1 MSTDETQPGPIEVVV
16 GPEQA
21 GKRLDVFLAE
31 QFPLYSRTHL
41 RKAIASEDVS
51 IEGFHPRSAFK
62 LKVGQKVLI
71 RIPERPAVGAKPEE
85 LPLEILFEDEAII
98 VVNKRPAMV
107 VNPAKGNWSGTL
119 ASALAFHFEQLST
132 IGGPTRPGIV
142 HRLDRETSGVIIVAK
157 TDRAHLSL
165 NHQFETRIPEKE
177 YFAITINVPNHDRDA
192 IEAPIGIHP
201 YQREKMAVRVGHESS
216 RESRSFYEVAERF
229 AGFAAVRVWPKTGRT
244 HQIRVHLAH
253 IGCPVLCDKQYG
265 GRARITLGEIRHR
278 REDEEIALQRTALH
292 ARRLKLLHPLTS
304 EPVEFEAPIPADIE
318 SVLLELRQYRSLSGA
333 AASKV

>member
-1 MSTDETQPGPIEVVV
+1 MSTDETQSEPIEVIV

-41 RKAIASEDVS
+41 RKAIAAEDVT

-71 RIPERPAVGAKPEE
+71 KLPERPIVGAKPEE
-85 LPLEILFEDEAII
+85 LPLEIVYEDEAII
-98 VVNKRPAMV
+98 VVNKRPGMV
-107 VNPAKGNWSGTL
+107 VHPAKGNWKGTL

-142 HRLDRETSGVIIVAK
+142 HRLDRETSGVMIVAK
-157 TDRAHLSL
+157 TDRAHMSL

-177 YFAITINVPNHDRDA
+177 YFAITIGSPDHDRDV

-201 YQREKMAVRVGHESS
+201 YQREKMAVRHDHPSA
-216 RESRSFYEVAERF
+216 RPARSFYEVAERF

-244 HQIRVHLAH
+244 HQIRVHMTH
-253 IGCPVLCDKQYG
+253 IGCPILCDKQYG
-265 GRARITLGEIRHR
+265 GRAKITLGEIRDR
-278 REDEEIALQRTALH
+278 REDEEVVLTRTALH
-292 ARRLKLLHPLTS
+292 ARRLKVLHPLTS
-304 EPVEFEAPIPADIE
+304 QPIEFEAPIPADIE
-318 SVLLELRQYRSLSGA
+318 SVLGHLRSYRALG
-333 AASKV
+333 

>member
-98 VVNKRPAMV
+98 VVNKRPGMV
-107 VNPAKGNWSGTL
+107 VHPAKGNWSGTL

-201 YQREKMAVRVGHESS
+201 YQREKMAVRRDHASS
-216 RESRSFYEVAERF
+216 RPAQTFYQVTERF
-229 AGFAAVRVWPKTGRT
+229 AGFTYVRLKPKTGRT
-244 HQIRVHLAH
+244 HQIRVHLDS
-253 IGCPVLCDKQYG
+253 IGYPVLCDRLYG
-265 GRARITLGEIRHR
+265 GRSQLTFGELTGDPKDSRVILAR
-278 REDEEIALQRTALH
+278 QALH
-292 ARRLKLLHPLTS
+292 ATRLSLDHPTTGERMTFNAPPPEDFAQTLEALRTTRAIPERRK
-304 EPVEFEAPIPADIE
+304 
-318 SVLLELRQYRSLSGA
+318 GG
-333 AASKV
+333 